1 VTTFTKGQAMNREFK
16 LYLPTRTVLLAVSE
30 ASLIFVALIAATF
43 VGFGSRTGVILE
55 YGNGLFKIA
64 LASTVCLLC
73 MYFYDLYDSSILT
86 NSREVLSRL
95 VQVLGTVCLILAFLY
110 HVYPAV
116 RLDTRVFLGGIFL
129 VGLLLAGWRRLFS
142 ALSRLPGLAERVV
155 LLGEGPLATCLAAEI
170 ERHPELGLRL
180 AGYVGNTDAS
190 WETVKGLP
198 CLGSLED
205 LAEVVAPRQIRRVIV
220 TMTDRRS
227 RLPVEPLL
235 RLKSRGVQ
243 VQEGAE
249 VYEAVTGKVPI
260 DSIRPS
266 WLLFS
271 KGFRVSSWTLLYKG
285 LFSLILSL
293 AALALCLPL
302 MGLIAL
308 AIWLDSRSPVIFRQ
322 IRIGENGRPF
332 TLYKFRSMRNGAD
345 PDGSPKPAQW
355 NDVRCTRV
363 GRWLRHTRLDELP
376 QLYNILRGDM
386 YFVGPRPF
394 VPGEEE
400 EYLRKIPFYSQ
411 RWSVRPGAT
420 GWAQVQRG
428 YCESVEDNAEKLAYD
443 LFYIKHMS
451 AGLDA
456 FILFK
461 TIKIL
466 LLGRGAQ

>member
-1 VTTFTKGQAMNREFK
+1 MNRV
-16 LYLPTRTVLLAVSE
+16 LNVYLPTRTLLLAVSE
-30 ASLIFVALIAATF
+30 VSLIFAALIAATF

-55 YGNGLFKIA
+55 YGNEPFKIA
-64 LASTVCLLC
+64 LASAVCLLC
-73 MYFYDLYDSSILT
+73 MYYYDLYDSSILT
-86 NSREVLSRL
+86 NSREILCRL

-116 RLDTRVFLGGIFL
+116 GLDVRVSFGGIFL
-129 VGLLLAGWRRLFS
+129 VGLFLAGWRKLFS

-155 LLGEGPLATCLAAEI
+155 LLGEGPLTASLAAEI
-170 ERHPELGLRL
+170 ERHPDMGLRL
-180 AGYVGNTDAS
+180 AGYVGNIDAS
-190 WETVKGLP
+190 CGTVKGLP
-198 CLGSLED
+198 CLGPLED
-205 LAEVVAPRQIRRVIV
+205 LAEVVRPRQIERVIV
-220 TMTDRRS
+220 TMTDRRG

-235 RLKSRGVQ
+235 RLKMRGVQ
-243 VQEGAE
+243 IQEGAE

-271 KGFRVSSWTLLYKG
+271 TGFGASSGVLVYKG

-293 AALALCLPL
+293 AGLALSLPL

-308 AIWLDSRSPVIFRQ
+308 AIWLDSGSPVIFRQ
-322 IRIGENGRPF
+322 TRIGENGRPF
-332 TLYKFRSMRNGAD
+332 TLYKFRSMRNGTD
-345 PDGSPKPAQW
+345 SDGRPRPAQW
-355 NDVRCTRV
+355 NDARCTGV
-363 GRWLRHTRLDELP
+363 GRWLRRTRLDELP
-376 QLYNILRGDM
+376 QLYNILRGNM

-394 VPGEEE
+394 VPDQEE
-400 EYLRKIPFYSQ
+400 EYLRKIPFYAQ

-428 YCESVEDNAEKLAYD
+428 YCASVEDNTEKLAYD

-466 LLGRGAQ
+466 LLGRGGQ

>member
-1 VTTFTKGQAMNREFK
+1 MTGQFRPF
-16 LYLPTRTVLLAVSE
+16 LPTRTVLLAVSE
-30 ASLIFVALIAATF
+30 ASIIFVALSTAAF
-43 VGFGSRTGVILE
+43 VGFGSRTGVVLE

-73 MYFYDLYDSSILT
+73 MYYYDLYDSSILT
-86 NSREVLSRL
+86 NSREVLTRL

-110 HVYPAV
+110 YVYPAIG
-116 RLDTRVFLGGIFL
+116 LDFRIFFGGLFL
-129 VGLLLAGWRRLFS
+129 VGLLLAGWRRVFS
-142 ALSRLPGLAERVV
+142 ALSRLPGLAEHVV
-155 LLGEGPLATCLAAEI
+155 FLGEGSLATSLAAEI
-170 ERHPELGLRL
+170 QRRPQLGLRL
-180 AGYVGNTDAS
+180 AGYVGNADAG
-190 WETVKGLP
+190 WGTLKGLP
-198 CLGSLED
+198 CLGGLED
-205 LAEVVAPRQIRRVIV
+205 LAKVVFPQQMGRVIV
-220 TMTDRRS
+220 TMSDRRG
-227 RLPVEPLL
+227 RLPIESLL
-235 RLKSRGVQ
+235 RLKTRGVR
-243 VQEGAE
+243 VQDGAE

-271 KGFRVSSWTLLYKG
+271 PGFRVSPWMLLYKG
-285 LFSLILSL
+285 LFSFLLSL
-293 AALALCLPL
+293 VALALCLPL

-308 AIWLDSRSPVIFRQ
+308 AIWLDSGTPVIFRQ
-322 IRIGENGRPF
+322 IRVGENGRRF

-345 PDGSPKPAQW
+345 PDGNPKPAQW
-355 NDVRCTRV
+355 NDSRCTRV
-363 GRWLRHTRLDELP
+363 GRWLRRARLDELP

-394 VPGEEE
+394 VPAEEE

-443 LFYIKHMS
+443 LFYIKHVS

-456 FILFK
+456 FIMFK

>member
-1 VTTFTKGQAMNREFK
+1 MNRV
-16 LYLPTRTVLLAVSE
+16 LRVYLPTRTVLLAVSE
-30 ASLIFVALIAATF
+30 ASLIFGALVAATF
-43 VGFGSRTGVILE
+43 VLFGTRTGVILE
-55 YGNGLFKIA
+55 YGNGLLKIA
-64 LASTVCLLC
+64 LASTVWLLC
-73 MYFYDLYDSSILT
+73 MYYYDLYDSSILT

-110 HVYPAV
+110 YAYPAV
-116 RLDTRVFLGGIFL
+116 RLDIRILLGGIFL

-142 ALSRLPGLAERVV
+142 AVNRLPGLAERAV
-155 LLGEGPLATCLAAEI
+155 LLGEGHLATCLADEI

-180 AGYVGNTDAS
+180 VGFVANAPAS
-190 WETVKGLP
+190 CGAVKALP
-198 CLGSLED
+198 CLGGLED
-205 LAEVVAPRQIRRVIV
+205 LAEVVAPQQIRRVIV
-220 TMTDRRS
+220 TMTDRRGK
-227 RLPVEPLL
+227 LPVEALL
-235 RLKSRGVQ
+235 HLKTGGLQ
-243 VQEGAE
+243 VQDGAE

-271 KGFRVSSWTLLYKG
+271 QGFRVSTWILLYKG
-285 LFSLILSL
+285 ASSFILSL
-293 AALALCLPL
+293 VALTLCLPL

-308 AIWLDSRSPVIFRQ
+308 ATWLASGSPVIFRQ
-322 IRIGENGRPF
+322 TRIGKNGRPF

-345 PDGSPKPAQW
+345 PDGSPKPAQK

-363 GRWLRHTRLDELP
+363 GRWLRRTRLDELP

-394 VPGEEE
+394 VPKEEE
-400 EYLRKIPFYSQ
+400 EYVSKIPFYSQ
-411 RWSVRPGAT
+411 RWSVKPGAT

-428 YCESVEDNAEKLAYD
+428 YCASVEDNTEKLAYD

-456 FILFK
+456 FIIFK

-466 LLGRGAQ
+466 LLGRGGQ